1 MTSQIFDP
9 SLHDDKDVDRNRL
22 VRWQRDFISLDLDTF
37 PKLLNAFADQI
48 LCLKDT
54 L

>member
-9 SLHDDKDVDRNRL
+9 SLHDDKDVDRNCF

-37 PKLLNAFADQI
+37 PKLHNAFADQI